1 MSNAPILI
9 PISTLYR
16 IDSIAFIVLFALL
29 SISSEEGVGAE
40 VILGVGVGVEASR
53 GSRSVASGLGVGVTV
68 GNVFVFI
75 SSSRASV
82 ERGVGSDSIRFS
94 SSITTT
100 VASTSGMSCTV
111 THPTMSIV
119 RTATETTIK

>member
-40 VILGVGVGVEASR
+40 VILGVGVEASR

-94 SSITTT
+94 SKKTTT